1 MTTPAAF
8 KAAVVQMVST
18 PGVEEN
24 LAAAAKLVG
33 EAARQ
38 GANLVVLPEYFCIL
52 GMRDTD
58 KEAYLAQWEDRLREK
73 EEDLKKLKYQQDKE
87 LEQKELAL
95 REVLPELLLDDAA
108 DDLPEALHVTVDLP
122 EHRGHRSARA
132 AGLGTRVR
140 DFEGTDK
147 VDVQRKCLPPG

>member
-1 MTTPAAF
+1 MTAPAAF

-58 KEAYLAQWEDRLREK
+58 KVAAKEKDGAGPIQEFLAGTAKRHGVWLVGGSVP
-73 EEDLKKLKYQQDKE
+73 
-87 LEQKELAL
+87 LACND
-95 REVLPELLLDDAA
+95 P
-108 DDLPEALHVTVDLP
+108 
-122 EHRGHRSARA
+122 G
-132 AGLGTRVR
+132 
-140 DFEGTDK
+140 K
-147 VDVQRKCLPPG
+147 VK